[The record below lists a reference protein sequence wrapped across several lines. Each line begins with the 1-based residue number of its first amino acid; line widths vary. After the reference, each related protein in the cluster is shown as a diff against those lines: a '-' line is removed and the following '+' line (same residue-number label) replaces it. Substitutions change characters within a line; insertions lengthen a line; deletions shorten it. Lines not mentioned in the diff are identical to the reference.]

1 MASTYQLINSSTIS
15 TATNSVTF
23 SSIPATYTDLVLRIS
38 ARATDTGQY
47 FTPTLR
53 FNSDTGT
60 NYSFIFLY
68 SYSSTTGSG
77 SGGSSSE
84 TSAKVQWS
92 ATASDA
98 TANTFGNAEFYIP
111 AYATDKQKPMSSYG
125 VAATAAGSSF
135 QATTANLWRNT
146 GAINSIQIAAGH
158 GTSYN
163 FAVGS
168 SFYLYGISNA

>member
-47 FTPTLR
+47 FTPRLR

-60 NYSFIFLY
+60 NYSYITLH
-68 SYSSTTGSG
+68 SYSGTTGST
-77 SGGSSSE
+77 SGGSSTE
-84 TSAKVQWS
+84 TSAAAWYA
-92 ATASDA
+92 ATAADA
-98 TANTFGNAEFYIP
+98 TANTFGNLEFYIP
-111 AYATDKQKPMSSYG
+111 AYATNKQKPMSSYG

-135 QATTANLWRNT
+135 QGTAANLWRNT
-146 GAINSIQIAAGH
+146 AAITSIQIAAGYV
-158 GTSYN
+158 SAYN